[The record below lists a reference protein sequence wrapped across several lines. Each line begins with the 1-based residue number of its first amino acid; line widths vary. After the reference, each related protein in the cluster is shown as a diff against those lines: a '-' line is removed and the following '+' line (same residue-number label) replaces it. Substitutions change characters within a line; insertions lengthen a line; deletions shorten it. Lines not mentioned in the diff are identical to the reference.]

1 MQQALNR
8 IKPELRQ
15 WIRDAVSEVLI
26 NTITVT
32 LEKLKD
38 DIIAAYVITKSK
50 AYVESVELALN
61 HMIKYF
67 GPQMELGKISV
78 KELEGFLA
86 YLMKGAPK
94 GYRVYYRTLKAVFNV
109 AINWGYIQYNPF
121 TKIKLPKVQINKTEY
136 PTLEELDK
144 IVNQLTLKCSKMGTS
159 KQKIES
165 YEVISDIIITA
176 YFSGLRINELLN
188 LRWSNIDFKNGFIVV
203 GDAKFTTKGRNQR
216 SVPMIDKIKEL
227 LEKRAIVKRD
237 RNDFVFRTKSGK
249 RFTKDYV
256 SKTFKKICREVG
268 LDEGIRFHSN
278 RHAFGSLLATK
289 GVPIYH
295 IKEMM
300 GHQSSVTTERY
311 SHIKQ
316 ETLKESIQVINM
328 EVR

>member
-15 WIRDAVSEVLI
+15 WIRDAVSEVII
-26 NTITVT
+26 NTITVV
-32 LEKLKD
+32 LIKLKD

-67 GPQMELGKISV
+67 GPQMELGKIGV

-121 TKIKLPKVQINKTEY
+121 AKIKLPKVQINKTEY

-144 IVNQLTLKCSKMGTS
+144 IVNQLKLKCNKIGTS

-227 LEKRAIVKRD
+227 LEKRAYVKRD
-237 RNDFVFRTKSGK
+237 KNDFVFRTKSGK

-256 SKTFKKICREVG
+256 SKTFKKTCREIG

-311 SHIKQ
+311 SHVKQ
-316 ETLKESIQVINM
+316 DTLKESIQVINM